1 MTRAAPTR
9 SSADRAPAPGPPPSP
24 SCRRRPDRWPDV
36 AEIVG
41 SPAGWGCWCQYYRWS
56 SGDFDRLGRDGGPA
70 ALRSQLADDPPPGLL
85 AYLDGQPVG
94 WCGIG
99 VRSRLERLV
108 RSRTI
113 PRVDDAPVW
122 SVVCFLI
129 RPGMRRRGIA
139 KALLAAVVRYAR
151 EAGAVGL
158 EGYPVDPEGARL
170 QTAAMYVGTTGMFE
184 AAGFRRVLM
193 TGLTER
199 PPPALA
205 DAPGPGA
212 VGRLTGAPG
221 WPQTAT
227 SATAAGAGRETA
239 TGSDVARARP
249 RPCRA
254 P

>member
-1 MTRAAPTR
+1 MKRASR
-9 SSADRAPAPGPPPSP
+9 SRADRVPAQGPSP
-24 SCRRRPDRWPDV
+24 ITIVPASPDRWPDV

-41 SPAGWGCWCQYYRWS
+41 SPSGWGCWCQYYRWS
-56 SGDFDRLGRDGGPA
+56 SGDFSRLGRDGGPA

-108 RSRTI
+108 RSQTI
-113 PRVDDAPVW
+113 PRLDAAPVL

-139 KALLAAVVRYAR
+139 TALLAAAVRYAR

-170 QTAAMYVGTTGMFE
+170 QTAAMYVGTTSMFE
-184 AAGFRRVLM
+184 AAGFRRALM
-193 TGLTER
+193 TASRSDHR
-199 PPPALA
+199 PRWLMRLDLEPPDPA
-205 DAPGPGA
+205 
-212 VGRLTGAPG
+212 
-221 WPQTAT
+221 
-227 SATAAGAGRETA
+227 AAGSG
-239 TGSDVARARP
+239 
-249 RPCRA
+249 
-254 P
+254 

>member
-1 MTRAAPTR
+1 MTRAASTR
-9 SSADRAPAPGPPPSP
+9 SIADGAPAQGPSP
-24 SCRRRPDRWPDV
+24 ITVVPASPDRWADV
-36 AEIVG
+36 AEILG
-41 SPAGWGCWCQYYRWS
+41 SPSGWGCWCQYYRWS
-56 SGDFDRLGRDGGPA
+56 SGDFNRLGRDGGPA

-113 PRVDDAPVW
+113 PHVDDAPVW

-139 KALLAAVVRYAR
+139 TALLAAAVRHAR

-170 QTAAMYVGTTGMFE
+170 QTAAMYVGTTSMFE

-193 TGLTER
+193 TASRSDHR
-199 PPPALA
+199 PRWLMRLDLVPP
-205 DAPGPGA
+205 DAPG
-212 VGRLTGAPG
+212 
-221 WPQTAT
+221 
-227 SATAAGAGRETA
+227 
-239 TGSDVARARP
+239 
-249 RPCRA
+249 
-254 P
+254 